1 VKILRD
7 AYAKTLGD
15 AKLGAEAEKGRMV
28 PFQLKRGEDLQ
39 KVATNVVGQPKEV
52 VAGVREI
59 LGR

>member
-1 VKILRD
+1 MMRTALYESHV
-7 AYAKTLGD
+7 GM
-15 AKLGAEAEKGRMV
+15 KGRMV